1 MESQSFSSSLSSTKA
16 PSFHSTLHS
25 VRKIPAKPR
34 KKPIAPPAPPNPPR
48 IYKVKSINFK
58 QVVQKLTGA
67 SQSQSRRLQSVAP
80 PPLTLSSTQSAI
92 SDNSD
97 KAVVGSTLEHLLLP
111 NTTMTPLSATFR
123 DLGAVSPMG
132 FSLSPS
138 SSRAWFS
145 FLLQS
150 PGTLSSFEHST
161 VL

>member
-16 PSFHSTLHS
+16 PSSHSTLHS
-25 VRKIPAKPR
+25 VRKIPAKPW
-34 KKPIAPPAPPNPPR
+34 KKPITPPR
-48 IYKVKSINFK
+48 IYKVKSIDFK

-67 SQSQSRRLQSVAP
+67 SESQSRRLQRVAP

-97 KAVVGSTLEHLLLP
+97 KAVAVGSTLEQLLFP
-111 NTTMTPLSATFR
+111 NTTMTPLSATFP
-123 DLGAVSPMG
+123 DLGAVSPLG

-138 SSRAWFS
+138 SSLEWFS

-150 PGTLSSFEHST
+150 PGTLSSFQHST